1 MSANPEEDWHERLG
15 LCSAGKIVVF
25 AMHTE
30 LAVLGHTLPS
40 ESSKFTGSFGHDSRR
55 RNAFREIGRRFS
67 L

>member
-30 LAVLGHTLPS
+30 LAVLGQTSPFLLLI
-40 ESSKFTGSFGHDSRR
+40 EDGSI
-55 RNAFREIGRRFS
+55 A